1 MDLPLD
7 VGTDD
12 EKFFTSEEEI
22 ELPPDVDT
30 DGECFDTGGET
41 SCGCTCRRNCSS
53 CFDAVAIAELR
64 ERGEGMSEEENVQR
78 RWDLV
83 RSACTDA
90 DGEVKLFTKLSYNV
104 KGKEVPIPCHPQCAC
119 QMYPHFGVAA
129 PVVPKVCMEGCQLI
143 CWTQGCS

>member
-1 MDLPLD
+1 MDLPPD

-64 ERGEGMSEEENVQR
+64 GRGEGMSEEENVQR

-90 DGEVKLFTKLSYNV
+90 DGEVKFV
-104 KGKEVPIPCHPQCAC
+104 E
-119 QMYPHFGVAA
+119 
-129 PVVPKVCMEGCQLI
+129 
-143 CWTQGCS
+143 